1 MNNDRGFERFCDMS
15 VKILNK
21 YAPIKKKYKTE
32 NQMPFVTKGLSKAIV
47 NRSKLINNYLKTK
60 LMQTECYAR
69 NHCVS
74 LLGKS
79 KSELICKT

>member
-15 VKILNK
+15 VKLLNK

-47 NRSKLINNYLKTK
+47 KTSKLINNYLKTK